1 MKKKITTLLIAL
13 GCIPLAAQGQSVH
26 GVKGAAL
33 WFQAAPVTDSL
44 LNEDYHFVDI
54 SDMGLTLH
62 VGTGTTDYTQSRSF
76 INTFNFKPAIDLSKP
91 VGGLLTT
98 FNHAGLQ
105 QTTVMGVFA
114 PKTSTQNTYVYQ
126 MGGTN
131 GFSLYTGKIAY
142 AGGSSDLSY
151 HPNLTDTL
159 CSDFGNA
166 DKTLPR
172 IITYTR
178 TLMPS
183 HSLWDAPETRTL
195 QLFSSFNGYC
205 PEIMVFNRML
215 SIAERRKV
223 ETYLALKYGL
233 TLIGSY
239 YDSSGNLIWDIN
251 NNTFHHRVAGIGYDS
266 SLSQLISTTSYEN
279 WANSANRD
287 YETFF
292 SHNSYNPTSRHRLLT
307 IGREYGNRITSG
319 KYMIWGDDNAN
330 LSYSGGS
337 WHVMN
342 RHWMICSSIVN
353 KSDTIT
359 FVSNNLNVSGINHQY
374 AVSGSGNDKYATI
387 GPGSSGDKYFEFTCP
402 PSTSLKFQVGL
413 FEKDSAAVCT
423 YGYQFENGQVKRVI
437 DGNPQGSAIYTNCK
451 GNKIRIYRRG
461 DWMSLCVGNSF
472 VNGSVIRVPSND
484 PITGG
489 IVVRNNADSP
499 DVIGDGGLIDPL
511 DPDPSLLSP
520 KQYQGILINKSTVNI
535 NLSDLRIGGFSDTG
549 NIIELGYNTIANNQG
564 PFNDSPQDTYLLIS
578 MSNNF
583 TGSEVIRVRCDAVDT
598 GRAKSIFRNIYFP
611 TGTCYFTFAN
621 GTPPT
626 SSAKETFDL
635 KEEATD
641 ITSEESP
648 VFGITSN
655 GGSSREFTAWLDLP
669 GSGEATLLLF
679 DAAGRLYGEYSL
691 NGSGRRTATF
701 TINYPGVYIVK
712 ALTTEQEYTK
722 KITVK

>member
-1 MKKKITTLLIAL
+1 MKKLLLLGTLAL
-13 GCIPLAAQGQSVH
+13 GCIPLAAQGQTVQ
-26 GVKGAAL
+26 GVKGVAV
-33 WFQAAPVTDSL
+33 WFQARPVTDSL
-44 LNEDYHFVDI
+44 LNGRYHF
-54 SDMGLTLH
+54 SDKSGNSLILH
-62 VGTGTTDYTQSRSF
+62 AGTDTVEYTQHRDT
-76 INTFNFKPAIDLSKP
+76 INTFNFNPAIDLNAPSAN
-91 VGGLLTT
+91 LSTA
-98 FNHAGLQ
+98 FDHAGLQ
-105 QTTVMGVFA
+105 QATVIGVFA
-114 PKTSTQNTYVYQ
+114 PKDTTLHTNVYQ
-126 MGGTN
+126 IDTSNRFTLHTEKVIHSTSADTLG
-131 GFSLYTGKIAY
+131 
-142 AGGSSDLSY
+142 Y
-151 HPNLTDTL
+151 HPNMIDLMPNQM
-159 CSDFGNA
+159 GA
-166 DKTLPR
+166 KHKTLPR
-172 IITYTR
+172 IVSYTR
-178 TLMPS
+178 TIMPS
-183 HSLWDAPETRTL
+183 HSLWDAQETTL
-195 QLFSSFNGYC
+195 NLFKTFNGYC

-233 TLIGSY
+233 TLLGSY

-307 IGREYGNRITSG
+307 IGREYGNSITSG

-402 PSTSLKFQVGL
+402 SSTSLTYQVGL

-451 GNKIRIYRRG
+451 GKKIRIYRRG

-499 DVIGDGGLIDPL
+499 DVIGDGGLIDPF
-511 DPDPSLLSP
+511 DPDPNLIAP

-578 MSNNF
+578 TSNNF
-583 TGSEVIRVRCDAVDT
+583 TGSGVIRVRCDAVDT
-598 GRAKSIFRNIYFP
+598 GRAKSIFRNINFP

-626 SSAKETFDL
+626 SSAKETLALD
-635 KEEATD
+635 EEATD
-641 ITSEESP
+641 IASEESP

-679 DAAGRLYGEYSL
+679 DAAGCLYGEYSL